1 MRPRSLENFVDNVIL
16 EYQIMMKNCFKNVE
30 VLKIT

>member
-1 MRPRSLENFVDNVIL
+1 MRTRSLENFVDNVIL